1 MNNTT
6 VIFDN
11 VGKPSMMVRIPKFK
25 YSDVITGGREV
36 TCSAFIIDGVEVP
49 EIHISKYQNVIVN
62 DKAYSLPFQKPS
74 VSLNF
79 DQAKEACEA
88 KGPGWHLMTNAEW
101 AAIALW
107 SKKNGTLPHG
117 NNRGGSDY
125 NHEDEKGICFDDY
138 KVLTGSGPDTWS
150 HDHTPDG
157 IFDLNGNVWEW
168 VGGLRLLNGEI
179 QIIPNNNAAK
189 HIDQSKTSQ
198 EWKPIMV
205 DSETLKF
212 TETDNGLKLTTEEA
226 EGWNGCNFADLESD
240 VEVPD
245 IMKELALYPADDADL
260 TERIWADAEGEK
272 LPYRGGYWGNGA
284 SAGVFILGLSGPRSL
299 VGAGFG
305 FRSAFV
311 PPCSDI

>member
-1 MNNTT
+1 MNTT

-36 TCSAFIIDGVEVP
+36 TCSAFIIDGVEIP
-49 EIHISKYQNVIVN
+49 EIYISNNLNIVVN
-62 DKAYSLPFQKPS
+62 GRAYSLPFQKPAVNLS
-74 VSLNF
+74 F

-88 KGPGWHLMTNAEW
+88 KGPGWHLLTNAEW

-117 NNRGGSDY
+117 NNYQGRDY
-125 NHEDEKGICFDDY
+125 DHEDEKGICFDGC

-157 IFDLNGNVWEW
+157 IFDLKGNVLEW
-168 VGGLRLLNGEI
+168 VGGLRSLNGEI

-189 HIDQSKTSQ
+189 HIDQSRNST
-198 EWKPIMV
+198 EWQSITV
-205 DSETLKF
+205 DGKSLKF
-212 TETDNGLKLTTEEA
+212 SETDNGLKITTEDA
-226 EGWNGCNFADLESD
+226 EGWSGCKFSELESD
-240 VEVPD
+240 IEVPD
-245 IMKELALYPADDADL
+245 ILKELALYPADDADL
-260 TERIWADAEGEK
+260 TERIWADAEGER
-272 LPYRGGYWGNGA
+272 LPYRGGNWYYGSN
-284 SAGVFILGLSGPRSL
+284 AGVFNLYLHAPRSSSSSL
-299 VGAGFG
+299 VG

-311 PPCSDI
+311 PLPSDHL